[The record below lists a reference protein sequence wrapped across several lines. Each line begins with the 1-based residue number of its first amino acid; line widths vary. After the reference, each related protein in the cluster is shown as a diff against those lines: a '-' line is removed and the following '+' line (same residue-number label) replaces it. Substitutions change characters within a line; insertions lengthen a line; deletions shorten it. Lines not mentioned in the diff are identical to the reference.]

1 MAKWINLLEVVYPI
15 GSIYQSTKNLSPAS
29 IVGGTW
35 EQITEK
41 FLFAAGSTYMAG
53 ETGGEATHALSI
65 AEMPAH
71 THGVW
76 QCIINSGQTIKLA
89 EMAVVIGHKNH
100 FRQAQLA
107 AANRTIICHPIMSF
121 IFGREFLSTQ
131 GGAK

>member
-71 THGVW
+71 THGVVAMHYRLGANDKTGGDGGGNW
-76 QCIINSGQTIKLA
+76 TQESFSSSTTGSGKSHNN
-89 EMAVVIGHKNH
+89 MPPYYVIYIWE
-100 FRQAQLA
+100 RV
-107 AANRTIICHPIMSF
+107 S
-121 IFGREFLSTQ
+121 
-131 GGAK
+131 